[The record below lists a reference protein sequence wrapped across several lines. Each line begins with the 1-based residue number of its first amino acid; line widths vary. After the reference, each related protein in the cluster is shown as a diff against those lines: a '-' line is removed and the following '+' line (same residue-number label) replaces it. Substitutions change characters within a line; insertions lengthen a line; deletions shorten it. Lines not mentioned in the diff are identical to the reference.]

1 MLVNSIDISNF
12 KAILLSKD
20 IQTATVITYDD
31 WLRNSL
37 NPIFLG
43 KQEQYKSVKLKLFI
57 EDTNEENA
65 LNDISNLVKQFE
77 KCILKFDDLSF
88 YYDCIIV
95 SKNHERI
102 AIGRYNLEI
111 ELKGYAYK
119 SQITETANRVSSKT
133 INIPGNLYTP
143 AIVEI
148 TPSIALVDLVVT
160 GLGETFT
167 LKNLTAGQKIIV
179 NGEDCTVLQGTTNR
193 FSDYDSW
200 DFPVLSP
207 GANTITFSKSSCDVS
222 IKYKPRW
229 I

>member
-1 MLVNSIDISNF
+1 MLVNNVDISNF

-20 IQTATVITYDD
+20 IQTANIITYDD

-43 KQEQYKSVKLKLFI
+43 KKEQHKQINLKLFI
-57 EDTNEENA
+57 EDTSEENA
-65 LNDISNLVKQFE
+65 LNDLSNIVNQFE
-77 KCILKFDDLSF
+77 KCTLKFDDLSF

-95 SKNHERI
+95 NKNHERI

-119 SQITETANRVSSKT
+119 SQITETANRVSTKT
-133 INIPGNLYTP
+133 INVPGNSETP

-160 GLGETFT
+160 GPGETFT
-167 LKNLTAGQKIIV
+167 LKNLAAGQKIIV
-179 NGEDCTVLQGTTNR
+179 NGEDCTVLQGSTNR

>member
-20 IQTATVITYDD
+20 IQTANIITYDD

-37 NPIFLG
+37 NPLFIG
-43 KQEQYKSVKLKLFI
+43 KQEQYKSLKVRLFI
-57 EDTNEENA
+57 EDTNDETA
-65 LNDISNLVKQFE
+65 LNDISNIVKQFE
-77 KCILKFDDLSF
+77 KCILKFDYLSL
-88 YYDCIIV
+88 YYDCLIV

-119 SQITETANRVSSKT
+119 SQITEIANRVSTKT
-133 INIPGNLYTP
+133 INVPGNSETP

-167 LKNLTAGQKIIV
+167 LKNLAAGQKIIV
-179 NGEDCTVLQGTTNR
+179 NGEDCTVLQGSTNR

-207 GANTITFSKSSCDVS
+207 GSNTITFSKSNCDVS